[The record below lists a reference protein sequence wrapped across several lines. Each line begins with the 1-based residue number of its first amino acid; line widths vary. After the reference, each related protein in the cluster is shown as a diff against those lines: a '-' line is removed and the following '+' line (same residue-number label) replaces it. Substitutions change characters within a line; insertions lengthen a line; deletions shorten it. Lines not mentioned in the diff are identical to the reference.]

1 MSGKYLGP
9 EDRQVIAQAWADY
22 SSVAEIAQKVGVA
35 KKTIYEELRRG
46 QDGEKLDHNQRPAY
60 DPELAQRRF
69 QESLRRRGKWRV
81 AAGQ

>member
-9 EDRQVIAQAWADY
+9 ADRQVIAQEWAAY
-22 SSVAEIAQKVGVA
+22 SSVAAIADKVGVA

-46 QDGEKLDHNQRPAY
+46 QDGKLD
-60 DPELAQRRF
+60 LAQRRF
-69 QESLRRRGKWRV
+69 QENLRRRGKWRV

>member
-9 EDRQVIAQAWADY
+9 ADRQVIAQEWAAY
-22 SSVAEIAQKVGVA
+22 SSVAAIADKVGVA

-46 QDGEKLDHNQRPAY
+46 QDGKLDQNQRPAY

-69 QESLRRRGKWRV
+69 QENLRRRGKLRV

>member
-9 EDRQVIAQAWADY
+9 EDRQVIAQAWAAY

-46 QDGEKLDHNQRPAY
+46 QDGQLDHNQRHAY

-69 QESLRRRGKWRV
+69 QENLRRRGKWRV